1 MLGQL
6 VPLCHIV
13 VFHSPLG
20 SSDNLVMTPVCVW
33 RWEEGGCVCRCEGGG
48 GNKQLIHTLGSRDG
62 HHNPVPNLEQ

>member
-20 SSDNLVMTPVCVW
+20 SSDNLVMTPVCV
-33 RWEEGGCVCRCEGGG
+33 CEYVEVGGG
-48 GNKQLIHTLGSRDG
+48 RVCMQM
-62 HHNPVPNLEQ
+62 